1 MKEKAEK
8 MRKEGIKV
16 VPLVLEAFGFLRAA
30 TNPKDNIKDFCP
42 DESAGRRGETE
53 ELIRPTEK

>member
-1 MKEKAEK
+1 